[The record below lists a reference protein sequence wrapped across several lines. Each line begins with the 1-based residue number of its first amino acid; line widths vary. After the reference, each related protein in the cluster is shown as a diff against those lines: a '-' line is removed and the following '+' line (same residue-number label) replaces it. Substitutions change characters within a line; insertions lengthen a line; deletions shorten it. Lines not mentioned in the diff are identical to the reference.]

1 MKRIFMLTLL
11 ALMVTVAG
19 CSGGGTSSDD
29 GGKTSTST
37 EGQGQTDSNTT
48 DSKETVTITYAGW
61 GASGYKDAYSMI
73 VKAFEEK
80 HPNIK
85 IKIEDTPNKQY
96 WQKLETAANGDNLP
110 DVFWMNGPRFMQYAA
125 NDMLMPLGDLIKQDN
140 YDMNNY
146 PKSLVDLYTYDG
158 QSYGIPKD
166 FDTIGVWYNKALFDE
181 KKVEYPNASWDWN
194 KMIDAAQKLTDPA
207 KGQWGIAANFDSQGG
222 YYNTI
227 YQAGGYMISD
237 DKKSSGYDKP
247 EAIEGIKFWTDL
259 IHKYKASP
267 TMAQMTDTEALNM
280 FTSGK
285 VAMLWEGSWNAIDFA
300 NNDYLKDKIGVAAL
314 PKGKQ
319 QSVVIHGLG
328 HVMSKNTKH
337 PKEAWEFLKF
347 LGSKEVADIHTKTGV
362 AIPAYNGTQE
372 AWVKSQ
378 PKLDLQIFID
388 QLAYSKPYPVS
399 KYTAK
404 WSGLESD
411 ILKKAWS
418 GELSPEEA
426 GKQMAAKMNEA
437 LAAE

>member
-11 ALMVTVAG
+11 ALMVMVAG

-61 GASGYKDAYSMI
+61 GTSGYKDAYAMI

-125 NDMLMPLGDLIKQDN
+125 NDMLMPLGTLIKQDN

-285 VAMLWEGSWNAIDFA
+285 VAMLWEGSWNAVDFA

-362 AIPAYNGTQE
+362 AIPAFNGTQD

-378 PKLDLQIFID
+378 PNLDLQIFID

>member
-11 ALMVTVAG
+11 ALMVMVAG

-61 GASGYKDAYSMI
+61 GASAYKDAYPLI

-125 NDMLMPLGDLIKQDN
+125 NDMLMPLGDLMKQDN

-194 KMIDAAQKLTDPA
+194 KMIEAAQKLTDPA

-285 VAMLWEGSWNAIDFA
+285 VAMLWEGSWNAVDFA

-362 AIPAYNGTQE
+362 AIPAFNGTQD

-378 PKLDLQIFID
+378 PSLDLQIFID

>member
-1 MKRIFMLTLL
+1 MKRMFMLTLL

-37 EGQGQTDSNTT
+37 EGQSQTDSNTT

-61 GASGYKDAYSMI
+61 GASGYKDAYPMI
-73 VKAFEEK
+73 IKAFEEK

-85 IKIEDTPNKQY
+85 VKIEDTPNKQY

-125 NDMLMPLGDLIKQDN
+125 NEMLMPLGDLIKQDN

-181 KKVEYPNASWDWN
+181 KKVEYPNVSWDWS
-194 KMIDAAQKLTDPA
+194 KLIDAAQKLTDPA

-247 EAIEGIKFWTDL
+247 EAIEGIQFWTDL

-267 TMAQMTDTEALNM
+267 TMAQMTDTEAINM

-285 VAMLWEGSWNAIDFA
+285 VAMLWEGSWNAVDFA
-300 NNDYLKDKIGVAAL
+300 NNEYLKDKIGVAAL
-314 PKGKQ
+314 PKGKE

-362 AIPAYNGTQE
+362 AIPAFNGTQD

-378 PKLDLQIFID
+378 PNLDLQIFID

>member
-11 ALMVTVAG
+11 ALMVMVAG
-19 CSGGGTSSDD
+19 CSGGGTSSND

-61 GASGYKDAYSMI
+61 GASAYKEAYPLI

-194 KMIDAAQKLTDPA
+194 KMIEAAQKLTDPA

-285 VAMLWEGSWNAIDFA
+285 VAMLWEGSWNAVDFA

-314 PKGKQ
+314 PKGKE

-362 AIPAYNGTQE
+362 AIPAFNGTQD

-378 PKLDLQIFID
+378 PNLDLQIFID

>member
-61 GASGYKDAYSMI
+61 GASGYKDAYPMI

-85 IKIEDTPNKQY
+85 VKIEDTPNKQY

-194 KMIDAAQKLTDPA
+194 KLIDAAQKLTDPA

-362 AIPAYNGTQE
+362 AIPAFNGTQE

-426 GKQMAAKMNEA
+426 GKEMAAKMNEA